1 MLSNII
7 LKESEAPCTTCLYSD
22 ICKYREDVEN
32 YLFSYKNLAAA
43 ATVPPK
49 VIRIDINCKYYRES
63 VAFRSRS

>member
-1 MLSNII
+1 MLSIVVPMEG
-7 LKESEAPCTTCLYSD
+7 KAPCATCLYSD

-43 ATVPPK
+43 ATDPPK
-49 VIRIDINCKYYRES
+49 VIRININCEYYQES

>member
-1 MLSNII
+1 MLRNII
-7 LKESEAPCTTCLYSD
+7 IKESEAPCATCLYSD

-43 ATVPPK
+43 ATNPPK
-49 VIRIDINCKYYRES
+49 VIQININCEYYRES

>member
-1 MLSNII
+1 MLSNTITMEG
-7 LKESEAPCTTCLYSD
+7 KAPCDTCLYSD

-49 VIRIDINCKYYRES
+49 VIRISINCEHYHES
-63 VAFRSRS
+63 AIFRSRS

>member
-7 LKESEAPCTTCLYSD
+7 LKETEAPCATCLYSD

-32 YLFSYKNLAAA
+32 YLFSYKNLADA